1 MIKFTNAAIV
11 LLAIFS
17 VQIVVA
23 QSVSG
28 VKGKTSKKY
37 VQNIKRLDGLPDIN
51 PSANIRVPNKNWEV
65 PVWPVDKNKIIYEEA
80 VGAYH
85 QPRQTRETSPA
96 PDTSFHALEDNGSS
110 IPPDVNGCAG
120 PNHLMIT
127 LNTGVRIQDR
137 QGNNLFSTS
146 LSNFWDVLPGNGG
159 TFDPKII
166 YDPYNNRWIMVTPS
180 GSNSVDSK
188 LYLGVS
194 QTSDPLGDW
203 NMYWIDPDESNHTWF
218 DYPSIGFNKKWI
230 TISGNMFGGDFYR
243 TVFVFDKMAVYNGDD
258 DVNFTRFATT
268 QGFTIVPSITYDTI
282 VEDQYLISTSNGNT
296 GGMGYINKFKL
307 DGPLD
312 NPQFQFEGSIGIPEP
327 WANGAG
333 DQGNFLPQMGSPE
346 LINSVDARMEN
357 VIYRNGKLWAV
368 HHVFLPADNPQRT
381 AVQWWNL
388 DTEGVILE
396 RGRVDD
402 TTNVFSFAFATIAV
416 NKKEDVFIGFDVF
429 SGTQYASAGYAY
441 KSHYDEA
448 GSMRAY
454 YQFKDGL
461 SPYYKTF
468 GGGRN
473 RWGDYSNTCVDPVN
487 DLDFWT
493 IQEYAELS
501 NTANEWGTWW
511 AYMRPAFEPETDFEA
526 DNLLIPVGETV
537 NFQDLTAGVP
547 DNWTWSFPGADP
559 SSSNDQNP
567 AAILYETEGSF
578 DVELIS
584 SNQYGEDT
592 LIKENFI
599 TTSST
604 ILPEVSFSHDKTVV
618 CLGDVVR
625 FRDNTIYSPIQWD
638 WQFNPST
645 VSFVNGTD
653 QNSQNPEVVFVVATT
668 YSVSLTVWNLNGSSE
683 HTEFEAIVAGGYEPY
698 FNEDFENG
706 LDLRFWEVENP
717 DDDITWEILPVLG
730 YTHGAYSAGI
740 NLNDYYNFTERDRL
754 VSPALN
760 FEGMS
765 KVILEFDHAYAKKY
779 PQISDSLIVLISDD
793 CGASWQRLL
802 AMGDDGS
809 GNFATHELLSGGF
822 VPATADDWCGSG
834 YGSQCNAIN
843 LDAYAGKS
851 NIRIAFES
859 YNANGN
865 QLYIDNVHVSQFVG
879 IDETGPANDGISVY
893 PNPSESGFVVSFS
906 NSDKYTK
913 LQVVDLFGEVIAKRK
928 INTPTERVVIN
939 INENL
944 EAGIYFV
951 RISGEFG
958 FVSKKIVV
966 F

>member
-1 MIKFTNAAIV
+1 MIKFTYAAV
-11 LLAIFS
+11 FFLAVFTF
-17 VQIVVA
+17 QIVAA
-23 QSVSG
+23 QPITG
-28 VKGKTSKKY
+28 VKGKTSKRY
-37 VQNIKRLDGLPDIN
+37 VQNIKNLQGLPDIS
-51 PSANIRVPNKNWEV
+51 PSANIRVPNKNWQV
-65 PVWPVDKNKIIYEEA
+65 PDWPVDKSRIIYEEA
-80 VGAYH
+80 PGTYH
-85 QPRQTRETSPA
+85 AASLSREMSPP

-137 QGNNLFSTS
+137 QGNNLFNTS
-146 LSNFWDVLPGNGG
+146 LSNFWNALPGNGG
-159 TFDPKII
+159 TFDPKVV
-166 YDPYNNRWIMVTPS
+166 YDPYINRWIMVTPS
-180 GSNSVDSK
+180 GSNSADSK

-243 TVFVFDKMAVYNGDD
+243 TVFVFDKMAAYNGDD

-268 QGFTIVPSITYDTI
+268 QGFTIVPSITYDT
-282 VEDQYLISTSNGNT
+282 VVGDQYLISTSNGNS

-307 DGPLD
+307 DGSLD
-312 NPQFQFEGSIGIPEP
+312 NPQFQFEGSIGIPET

-333 DQGNFLPQMGSPE
+333 DQGNFLPQLGSAE
-346 LINSVDARMEN
+346 LINSVDSRMEN

-368 HHVFLPADNPQRT
+368 HHVFLPSNNPQRT

-388 DTEGVILE
+388 DTDGVILE

-402 TTNVFSFAFATIAV
+402 STNVFSFAFATLAV
-416 NKKEDVFIGFDVF
+416 NKNEDVLIGFDVF

-441 KSHYDEA
+441 KSHYDDP
-448 GSMRAY
+448 GSMRSY

-501 NTANEWGTWW
+501 NSANEWGTWW

-537 NFQDLTAGVP
+537 DFLDLTAGVP
-547 DNWTWSFPGADP
+547 DNWTWFFPGADP

-567 AAILYETEGSF
+567 SGILYDAEGSF
-578 DVELIS
+578 DVELIT
-584 SNQYGEDT
+584 SNQYGQDT

-599 TTSST
+599 TTSSS
-604 ILPEVSFSHDKTVV
+604 ILPEVLFSHDKTVV
-618 CLGDVVR
+618 CLGDIVK
-625 FRDNTIYSPIQWD
+625 FTDSTIYSPIQWD

-653 QNSQNPEVVFVVATT
+653 QYSRNPEVVFDDAST
-668 YSVSLTVWNLNGSSE
+668 YSVTLTVWNLNGSSE
-683 HTEFEAIVAGGYEPY
+683 LTEFEAIVAGGYEPY

-706 LDLRFWEVENP
+706 LDLRYWEVENP
-717 DDDITWEILPVLG
+717 DDDITWEVLPVLG
-730 YTHGAYSAGI
+730 YDHGSYSAGV
-740 NLNDYYNFTERDRL
+740 NFNDYFNFTERDRL
-754 VSPALN
+754 ISPALN
-760 FEGMS
+760 FEGMTNVS
-765 KVILEFDHAYAKKY
+765 LEFDHAYATKY
-779 PQISDSLIVLISDD
+779 PQVSDSLIILISDD
-793 CGASWQRLL
+793 CGTTWQRML

-809 GNFATHELLSGGF
+809 GNFATHELTSGGF
-822 VPATADDWCGSG
+822 VPASADDWCGSG
-834 YGSQCNAIN
+834 YGSQCSAIN
-843 LDAYAGKS
+843 IDLYAGKN
-851 NIRIAFES
+851 NIKIAFES

-865 QLYIDNVHVSQFVG
+865 QLYIDKVRISQFVG
-879 IDETGPANDGISVY
+879 VGEGASANDEISIFPNPTEGSFGISIERPV
-893 PNPSESGFVVSFS
+893 G
-906 NSDKYTK
+906 YTK
-913 LQVVDLFGEVIAKRK
+913 LQIIDLFGKLIVSHSIY
-928 INTPTERVVIN
+928 PSTERFDLN

-944 EAGIYFV
+944 PAGIYFL
-951 RISGEFG
+951 RISGTNG
-958 FVSKKIVV
+958 FISKKIVV
-966 F
+966 Y